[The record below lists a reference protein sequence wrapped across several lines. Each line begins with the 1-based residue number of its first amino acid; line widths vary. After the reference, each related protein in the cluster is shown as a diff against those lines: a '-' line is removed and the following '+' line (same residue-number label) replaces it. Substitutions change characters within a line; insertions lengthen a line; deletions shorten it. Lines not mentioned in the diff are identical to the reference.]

1 MSRDEV
7 RAPGALS
14 IPSYRILFTGTMA
27 SFTAFFMSTAVQG
40 VVAFEL
46 IGTNSAVG
54 SAVFGQGLGMLLF
67 SPIGGA
73 YADRLP
79 KRRVVALGQLT
90 SAAVFGSLGLLYALE
105 VLSVAHLVAGSFVI
119 GSAFAFL
126 GPARQA
132 MVVDLVPLRMR
143 GNAMALNNVANTL
156 SRVIGPSLAALLL
169 ASAIAGPAAAYA
181 VMALLYV
188 TSAMLLLLLPRSVVR
203 EGVGDT
209 HALEDLAI
217 GLRYV
222 WRHDRLRRLLFFF
235 VGVMLIGFPHVSLIP
250 GLLENELGRPAE
262 DVTTLYT
269 VSAIGALAV
278 SLTVSRLADSPRA
291 TAVYS
296 VMAGAFGLSLGLL
309 AWAPDFPATILAM
322 GVVGGASGGFHALNG
337 AVIARETD
345 GVYMGR
351 VMSLTMLAFAGF
363 GLTALPLGVLA
374 DRVGERAV
382 LWAMGTGVALLSLRM
397 GWLITRAEAG
407 LSRQA
412 AEAKR
417 VEPVGPGI
425 LEPAP
430 GSRSDEGAE
439 ASVAAS
445 DSVLSRG
452 ASAS

>member
-1 MSRDEV
+1 MPRDGN
-7 RAPGALS
+7 ASFSALA

-79 KRRVVALGQLT
+79 KRRVVAMGQLT
-90 SAAVFGSLGLLYALE
+90 SASVFGTLGLLYAYGALN
-105 VLSVAHLVAGSFVI
+105 VAHLVLGSFVI

-132 MVVDLVPLRMR
+132 MVVDLVPFGMR

-169 ASAIAGPAAAYA
+169 ASAMAGPSVAYGI
-181 VMALLYV
+181 MSLLYV
-188 TSAMLLLLLPRSVVR
+188 GSAGLLLMLPRSVVR
-203 EGVGDT
+203 EGVGET
-209 HALEDLAI
+209 RVLEDLGL

-222 WRHDRLRRLLFFF
+222 WRHERLRSLLFFF

-250 GLLENELGRPAE
+250 GLLENQLDRRAE

-269 VSAIGALAV
+269 VSAIGALVV
-278 SLTVSRLADSPRA
+278 SLSVARLADSPRA
-291 TAVYS
+291 TLVYS
-296 VMAGAFGLSLGLL
+296 AMAGGFGLSLGLL
-309 AWAPDFPATILAM
+309 AWAPTFLATIFAM
-322 GVVGGASGGFHALNG
+322 VVVGATSGGFHALNG
-337 AVIARETD
+337 AVIARETE

-351 VMSLTMLAFAGF
+351 VMSLMMLAFAGF
-363 GLTALPLGVLA
+363 GLTALPIGMLA
-374 DRVGERAV
+374 DRIGERHV
-382 LWAMGTGVALLSLRM
+382 LFLMGIGVALLSLRM
-397 GWLITRAEAG
+397 GLALLRDERSAQARTR
-407 LSRQA
+407 
-412 AEAKR
+412 R
-417 VEPVGPGI
+417 VEVASPP
-425 LEPAP
+425 EPERADAEIAHHVVEGSSAVRIATAP
-430 GSRSDEGAE
+430 DVRD
-439 ASVAAS
+439 
-445 DSVLSRG
+445 
-452 ASAS
+452 